1 MNDAI
6 HIHSC
11 LFGHNIISKQRRQ
24 SEEKSGQSTDA
35 GLPGYFLVGET
46 RLRILPLPVPPRYLL
61 DRDCI
66 NIKYTKIFFSVE
78 TITRENRLKYVIFFL
93 LLKEREND
101 R

>member
-1 MNDAI
+1 MKDAI

-11 LFGHNIISKQRRQ
+11 LYGHNMISKKRRK
-24 SEEKSGQSTDA
+24 SEENSGQSTDA
-35 GLPGYFLVGET
+35 ELPGYFLVGET

-66 NIKYTKIFFSVE
+66 NTKYTKKFFTVD
-78 TITRENRLKYVIFFL
+78 TLTRENRLRYVIFFPFI
-93 LLKEREND
+93 KERENN